1 VQALRAGQTLTETFA
16 YTASDG
22 RGGLSTANL
31 VVTINGQNDA
41 PTVTGE
47 ARTINEDTAPPL
59 TGNVITND
67 RDVDG
72 GVLSVAAVNGVAGN
86 VGVATAGTYGSI
98 VIGANGAYSYLLNNA
113 SPAVQALRAG
123 QTAADVFTY
132 SVSDGQGGL
141 STTTLTVTVNGVND
155 APVVTLNTGG
165 NAIAAATFALGLDSA
180 VLHFDTTD
188 ADADGVPDA
197 ITLNTPAGMSRS
209 ASWNATAKRLE
220 VAVFGMSLPLPTL
233 TDGTLATVSIAVA
246 NDTSATSTPLALDL
260 VSFSDADGHDLPFT
274 EQDGTLTI
282 DTSNVQRSLFLPL
295 VVRY

>member
-1 VQALRAGQTLTETFA
+1 MAQAAHLAVADQQA
-16 YTASDG
+16 
-22 RGGLSTANL
+22 
-31 VVTINGQNDA
+31 
-41 PTVTGE
+41 TV
-47 ARTINEDTAPPL
+47 
-59 TGNVITND
+59 
-67 RDVDG
+67 
-72 GVLSVAAVNGVAGN
+72 
-86 VGVATAGTYGSI
+86 
-98 VIGANGAYSYLLNNA
+98 GA
-113 SPAVQALRAG
+113 
-123 QTAADVFTY
+123 
-132 SVSDGQGGL
+132 
-141 STTTLTVTVNGVND
+141 TTTL
-155 APVVTLNTGG
+155 AVTLNTGG